1 MTGMGGVLRTLALLG
16 LAAAVIVGGRFL
28 WNRRPWRPAV
38 VVNGRILSVGELD
51 LRARALLDDARR
63 SGNRLVAPD
72 REEEEAWG
80 FCRRRAAKMW
90 IVKEVLLAEAL
101 ARGYVASPADEK
113 ASLAQIAA
121 RLKGRQLTPE
131 QFFREGPLSEETKRR
146 DFREGVLIDKLTARE
161 VRDRITVSAKEVDA
175 RLADLRRAASAR
187 AKPGVPAS
195 SPPTRRQALNAL
207 RVERFRAGFRKFF
220 EDLYVKA
227 SVKCPAYPD
236 LEALDGISPR
246 RKTE

>member
-63 SGNRLVAPD
+63 SGSHFVPSGRA
-72 REEEEAWG
+72 EEAQSYY
-80 FCRRRAAKMW
+80 RRRAAKMW

-131 QFFREGPLSEETKRR
+131 QFFCEGPLSGETKRR
-146 DFREGVLIDKLTARE
+146 GLRDGVLIDKLTARE
-161 VRDRITVSAKEVDA
+161 VRDGSAA
-175 RLADLRRAASAR
+175 
-187 AKPGVPAS
+187 PG
-195 SPPTRRQALNAL
+195 
-207 RVERFRAGFRKFF
+207 
-220 EDLYVKA
+220 
-227 SVKCPAYPD
+227 
-236 LEALDGISPR
+236 
-246 RKTE
+246 

>member
-72 REEEEAWG
+72 REEEAWG
-80 FCRRRAAKMW
+80 YYRRRAAKMW

-187 AKPGVPAS
+187 PKPGVSAS

-227 SVKCPAYPD
+227 SIKCPAYPD

>member
-1 MTGMGGVLRTLALLG
+1 MTWMRGTLRTFVLLG
-16 LAAAVIVGGRFL
+16 LFSVVIVGGGAL
-28 WNRRPWRPAV
+28 WNRRPWRAAV
-38 VVNGRILSVGELD
+38 VVNERVLSVGELD

-63 SGNRLVAPD
+63 SGSHLVSPG
-72 REEEEAWG
+72 REEEAQSYY
-80 FCRRRAAKMW
+80 RRQAAKMW

-101 ARGYVASPADEK
+101 VRGYTASPADEK

-121 RLKGRQLTPE
+121 RLKSRQLTPE
-131 QFFREGPLSEETKRR
+131 QFFREGPLSEDVKRR

-175 RLADLRRAASAR
+175 RLADLRRAASAQ
-187 AKPGVPAS
+187 AKPGAPVP

-207 RVERFRAGFRKFF
+207 RVERFRVGFRKFF

-227 SVKCPAYPD
+227 SIRCPAYPD
-236 LEALDGISPR
+236 LETLDGISPR
-246 RKTE
+246 RKTQ

>member
-1 MTGMGGVLRTLALLG
+1 MTGMRGALRTLALLG
-16 LAAAVIVGGRFL
+16 LAAAVLAGGCFL

-63 SGNRLVAPD
+63 GGNRLVAPD
-72 REEEEAWG
+72 REEEAWG
-80 FCRRRAAKMW
+80 YYRRRAAKMW

-121 RLKGRQLTPE
+121 RLKSRQLTPE

-161 VRDRITVSAKEVDA
+161 VRDRITVSTKEVDA
-175 RLADLRRAASAR
+175 RLADLRRAASAQ
-187 AKPGVPAS
+187 AKPGAAAPP
-195 SPPTRRQALNAL
+195 PPTRRQALNAL
-207 RVERFRAGFRKFF
+207 RVERFRVGFRKFF

-227 SVKCPAYPD
+227 SVTCPAYPD
-236 LEALDGISPR
+236 LETLDGISPR
-246 RKTE
+246 RKTK

>member
-1 MTGMGGVLRTLALLG
+1 MTGTRGVLRALALLG
-16 LAAAVIVGGRFL
+16 LAAAVLAGGRFL

-63 SGNRLVAPD
+63 GGNRLVASD
-72 REEEEAWG
+72 REEEAW
-80 FCRRRAAKMW
+80 CYYRRQAAKMW

-146 DFREGVLIDKLTARE
+146 DFHEGVLIDKLTARE
-161 VRDRITVSAKEVDA
+161 VRDRITVPAKEVDA
-175 RLADLRRAASAR
+175 RLADLRRAASAQ
-187 AKPGVPAS
+187 AKPGASVP
-195 SPPTRRQALNAL
+195 SPPTRRQVLNAL
-207 RVERFRAGFRKFF
+207 RVERFRVGFRKFF
-220 EDLYVKA
+220 KDLYVKA
-227 SVKCPAYPD
+227 SVTCPAYPD
-236 LEALDGISPR
+236 LETLDGISPR
-246 RKTE
+246 RKTK